1 MKALFVV
8 TGRGIGGDAAIAL
21 NISKALSNYGVECE
35 FALNHNSP
43 GLLFKKHG
51 IKWHETSIP
60 QAGGHASTKF
70 SRITGGLKTFKAIF
84 EALKLYRKVKPDIVV
99 GSIGGGAIIG
109 CSTARI
115 AGIHSIGVVS
125 TPNDMK
131 VARLAPVIA
140 LPESPLFNMEINNQ
154 NVHKSYMPINPD
166 VIAGNKER
174 ALELMPEEYDPELP
188 TILLSSGSTLFE
200 KMALAAKELRDSKI
214 NANIV
219 VIGDPL
225 DEKYREHLETPGI
238 LYLGYI
244 DWVKDLYKL
253 VDFVIITDD
262 GVMLH
267 EALACDLPIITLLKV
282 KYGRYHDMS
291 KVFEGAMVE
300 TELDSLIQTVEMF
313 LENLDDKKGTASK
326 YGAEV
331 LHSSDK
337 IAEIIY
343 KTIK

>member
-1 MKALFVV
+1 MKVLFVV

-35 FALNHNSP
+35 FTLNHNSP

-51 IKWHETSIP
+51 INWHETSIP
-60 QAGGHASTKF
+60 QAGGHASTIF

-115 AGIHSIGVVS
+115 AGIPSIGVVS

-140 LPESPLFNMEINNQ
+140 LPESPLFNMQIDNP

-166 VIAGNKER
+166 VISGSKEI

-225 DEKYREHLETPGI
+225 DEKYCEYLETPGI

-253 VDFVIITDD
+253 ADFVIITDD

-282 KYGRYHDMS
+282 KYGRYHDIS
-291 KVFEGAMVE
+291 KVFEGAIVE
-300 TELDSLIQTVEMF
+300 TELDSLTQTVEMF